1 MVLIAPSG
9 RLAGFTFAGLLSYV
23 AGAFGKG
30 QQMSLFVDPN
40 GTGDAT
46 TDLFAISSSDGNF
59 NGGPPVTATIKTNIG
74 NVTAT
79 QLTYPSVTTGT
90 ATANRL
96 STLINTTTGLSWGNP
111 ILITPLNG
119 GNDPYGVAGNLT
131 GNGATYVDSSV
142 TPSVIHVLY
151 DTSQCSGQGM
161 QVFDTSG
168 NAIPDP
174 GPVVLYHELSHAFHN
189 AINQN
194 PFPQTA
200 CPGNTSDEPAAE
212 IDENVMRT
220 ELGIALRDPCNH
232 GGQCGGGSSGGG
244 CFIVSAATQS
254 TESGEIHRLRQ
265 LRQRVI
271 AKSALGAQLI
281 ERVYNEYYQFSPAI
295 AAQVQQDDMAR
306 IATLGIVVRPLLA
319 WYTLAGALAL
329 PEAGQNVVRN
339 AVDEILNACLNSPI
353 RPSISSMLDA
363 IRSGAPLPEG
373 APEMILSFEP
383 RLRQAAKL
391 PYASWAIL
399 DPLVR
404 MWSLDTGNPDLAHE
418 VSQWLAAAPIET
430 LKRPA
435 KVVELEA
442 QLAILATFFDFEPNA
457 RRQAGSRLA
466 EAWPEVTA
474 ALQRYGFQ

>member
-1 MVLIAPSG
+1 
-9 RLAGFTFAGLLSYV
+9 
-23 AGAFGKG
+23 
-30 QQMSLFVDPN
+30 MSLFVDPN

-46 TDLFAISSSDGNF
+46 SDLFTISSSDGNF
-59 NGGPPVTATIKTNIG
+59 NGGAPVTATINTNIG

-96 STLINTTTGLSWGNP
+96 FTLITTNTGLNWGNP

-119 GNDPYGVAGNLT
+119 GNDPYGFAGNLT
-131 GNGATYVDSSV
+131 GNGATYVDTSV
-142 TPSVIHVLY
+142 TPNVIHVLY

-161 QVFDTSG
+161 QVFDTGG
-168 NAIPDP
+168 NLIPDP
-174 GPVVLYHELSHAFHN
+174 GSVVLYHELSHAFHN
-189 AINQN
+189 AINQV

-200 CPGNTSDEPAAE
+200 CPGNTTDEPAAE
-212 IDENVMRT
+212 IDENVLRT
-220 ELGIALRDPCNH
+220 QLGIALRDPCNH
-232 GGQCGGGSSGGG
+232 GGQCGGGASNGG

-281 ERVYNEYYQFSPAI
+281 ERIYGEYYQFSPAI
-295 AAQVQQDDMAR
+295 AARVQRDGFAR
-306 IATLGIVVRPLLA
+306 MATLGIVVRPLLA

-329 PEAGQNVVRN
+329 QEAGQKVISD
-339 AVDEILNACLNSPI
+339 AVDEILNSCSSNLAQ
-353 RPSISSMLDA
+353 PSISSLLEA
-363 IRSGAPLPEG
+363 IRSGAPLPEDT
-373 APEMILSFEP
+373 PEMLLAFEP

-404 MWSLDTGNPDLAHE
+404 MWKLETGKIDVVYEL
-418 VSQWLAAAPIET
+418 SQWLAAAPIET
-430 LKRPA
+430 LKRPVKA
-435 KVVELEA
+435 ADLEA
-442 QLAILATFFDFEPNA
+442 QLAILAAFYDFEPNA

-466 EAWPEVTA
+466 EAWPEVVA
-474 ALQRYGFQ
+474 ALQRYGFL